1 MKRYVL
7 TGTPGAGKTTVI
19 EELRRL
25 GHAVVG
31 EAATEVIARR
41 QAAGQAMPWQAPEFV
56 DAVLELQRQWESAT
70 GPGCGEGQPDVWF
83 FDRSPVCTLALS
95 RYLGRPESPALAAEI
110 ERIRR
115 AGTYERTVFFLAN
128 LGYVVPSAAR
138 RISFEQAVEFERV
151 HREAYE
157 ELGYRL
163 CDIPVGTPEERAK
176 MILAALDSAD
186 QPRGLGLC

>member
-19 EELRRL
+19 EELRRR

-41 QAAGQAMPWQAPEFV
+41 QAAGEAEPWEAAGFV
-56 DAVLELQRQWESAT
+56 DLVLDVQREWERGSAAS
-70 GPGCGEGQPDVWF
+70 GDSVCF

-95 RYLGRPESPALAAEI
+95 RYLGRPDSAALKAEL
-110 ERIRR
+110 ERIRLE
-115 AGTYERTVFFLAN
+115 GTYERTVFFLAN
-128 LGYVVPSAAR
+128 LGYVEPTAAR
-138 RISFEQAVEFERV
+138 RISFEEALKFEQL
-151 HREAYE
+151 HRDVYD

-163 CDIPVGTPEERAK
+163 HEIPVGTPGERAAW
-176 MILAALDSAD
+176 IAAAAAAATETETAEAAATT
-186 QPRGLGLC
+186 R

>member
-19 EELRRL
+19 EELRKL

-41 QAAGQAMPWQAPEFV
+41 QAAGQAMPWQAAEFV
-56 DAVLELQRQWESAT
+56 DDVLELQREWESAT
-70 GPGCGEGQPDVWF
+70 GRRCGEGQAELWF

-95 RYLGRPESPALAAEI
+95 RYLGRPESAALTAET

-115 AGTYERTVFFLAN
+115 AGTYEPTVFFLAN

-138 RISFEQAVEFERV
+138 QISFEQAVEFERV

-157 ELGYRL
+157 DLGYQLR
-163 CDIPVGTPEERAK
+163 DIPVGTPGERAR
-176 MILAALDSAD
+176 MILAALDSA
-186 QPRGLGLC
+186 G